1 MSSQEPPNHAHTIPG
16 FDFLSKLS
24 QHGATGLGG
33 AAAALPGLPPMSHW
47 IAPVF
52 DPEELDKRIHD
63 LRAVHFWLDQN
74 TKALAATIQALELQK
89 MTLLTLRGMNVSMQE
104 MAESFVA
111 KPAPAAEAATG
122 AARTTAGWPQSAQS
136 AQAEP
141 APAPAPAAKQAA
153 KQAAAAD
160 APAAPA
166 QPGTTPPAV
175 DPVQWWGALTEQF
188 QTIANEALRD
198 MSAHASRA
206 TEHMAQSVQ
215 ASTEAMASAQSAAA
229 AAPAEAAATPRASAP
244 PQSARAKPR
253 KRPPPAPRAARASS

>member
-1 MSSQEPPNHAHTIPG
+1 MTKSDPTPYAHAIPG
-16 FDFLSKLS
+16 FDFLSKLG

-33 AAAALPGLPPMSHW
+33 GAAALPGLPPMSHW

-104 MAESFVA
+104 MAESFVV
-111 KPAPAAEAATG
+111 KPAPAPDAAAS
-122 AARTTAGWPQSAQS
+122 AARSNAAWPQSAQ
-136 AQAEP
+136 ADP
-141 APAPAPAAKQAA
+141 APATKL
-153 KQAAAAD
+153 AAAA
-160 APAAPA
+160 AAAPA
-166 QPGTTPPAV
+166 QPDTGPPAA

-206 TEHMAQSVQ
+206 AEQMAQSVQ
-215 ASTEAMASAQSAAA
+215 AGTEAMASAQAAA
-229 AAPAEAAATPRASAP
+229 AASTAESTPHASDP
-244 PQSARAKPR
+244 PQSASAKPR

>member
-1 MSSQEPPNHAHTIPG
+1 MSTQDSPHHAHTIPG

-24 QHGATGLGG
+24 QRGATGLSGG
-33 AAAALPGLPPMSHW
+33 AAALPGLPPMSHW

-111 KPAPAAEAATG
+111 KPAPAAEATPG
-122 AARTTAGWPQSAQS
+122 AARATAGWPQSAQATQS

-141 APAPAPAAKQAA
+141 ATAA

-160 APAAPA
+160 APAH
-166 QPGTTPPAV
+166 PGTTPPAV
-175 DPVQWWGALTEQF
+175 DPVHWWGALTEQF

-206 TEHMAQSVQ
+206 AEQMAHSEQ
-215 ASTEAMASAQSAAA
+215 AGTEAMASAQSAAA
-229 AAPAEAAATPRASAP
+229 AAPAEAAATPRASDP
-244 PQSARAKPR
+244 QQSALAKPR
-253 KRPPPAPRAARASS
+253 KRPPPAPRATRASS

>member
-141 APAPAPAAKQAA
+141 APAPARLGRFGRFA
-153 KQAAAAD
+153 
-160 APAAPA
+160 
-166 QPGTTPPAV
+166 
-175 DPVQWWGALTEQF
+175 
-188 QTIANEALRD
+188 
-198 MSAHASRA
+198 ASRRWCGLRRWRPLRQ
-206 TEHMAQSVQ
+206 AQVWPQ
-215 ASTEAMASAQSAAA
+215 RTRPF
-229 AAPAEAAATPRASAP
+229 PACSRSCPGA
-244 PQSARAKPR
+244 
-253 KRPPPAPRAARASS
+253 

>member
-24 QHGATGLGG
+24 RHGATGLGG

-122 AARTTAGWPQSAQS
+122 AARTTAGWPQSAQATQS

-141 APAPAPAAKQAA
+141 APAA

-215 ASTEAMASAQSAAA
+215 ASTEAMASAQAAAA

>member
-1 MSSQEPPNHAHTIPG
+1 MSTQDAPHHAHTLPG

-24 QHGATGLGG
+24 QHGASGLGG
-33 AAAALPGLPPMSHW
+33 GAAALPGLPPMSHW

-52 DPEELDKRIHD
+52 DPDELDKRIHD

-104 MAESFVA
+104 MAESFVV
-111 KPAPAAEAATG
+111 KPAPAAQAAPD
-122 AARTTAGWPQSAQS
+122 AARANAGWPQSAHAAQS
-136 AQAEP
+136 AQSAQGD
-141 APAPAPAAKQAA
+141 PAPAAP
-153 KQAAAAD
+153 QAAAAD

-166 QPGTTPPAV
+166 QTGTMPPAV
-175 DPVQWWGALTEQF
+175 DPMQWWGALTEQF

-206 TEHMAQSVQ
+206 AEQMAHSVQ
-215 ASTEAMASAQSAAA
+215 AGTDAMASAQAAAA
-229 AAPAEAAATPRASAP
+229 AAPSEAAATPRASAP

>member
-1 MSSQEPPNHAHTIPG
+1 
-16 FDFLSKLS
+16 
-24 QHGATGLGG
+24 
-33 AAAALPGLPPMSHW
+33 MSHW

-111 KPAPAAEAATG
+111 KPAPAAEATPG
-122 AARTTAGWPQSAQS
+122 AARATAGWPQSAQS
-136 AQAEP
+136 AQAE
-141 APAPAPAAKQAA
+141 PAPAPAAKQAA

-166 QPGTTPPAV
+166 HPGTTPPAV

-206 TEHMAQSVQ
+206 AEQVAHSVQ
-215 ASTEAMASAQSAAA
+215 AGTEAMASAQSAAA
-229 AAPAEAAATPRASAP
+229 AAPAEAAATPRASDP
-244 PQSARAKPR
+244 QQSALAKPR
-253 KRPPPAPRAARASS
+253 KRPPPAPRATRASS